1 MLEVSGDFEIHITA
15 HASQAETLRAFATE
29 HGVKFVHIMLDRGAY
44 VSQPMLTG
52 TAEQWARRLALA
64 LDHTWT

>member
-1 MLEVSGDFEIHITA
+1 MLEVSGDFEIHIAA
-15 HASQAETLRAFATE
+15 HATQAEKLRAFATE

-52 TAEQWARRLALA
+52 FS
-64 LDHTWT
+64 